1 MDWAKLASNVASLA
15 PGLGAAIGGPVGA
28 VAGLGIRAICGLFGI
43 DSKADDAAAQVEQ
56 ALSGMT
62 PEQALQLKQADQQFI
77 KDMKA
82 LDVDVFRLEV
92 QDRDSARHRES
103 SVGSRAVTALAFI
116 IVGGF
121 LGMVYGLLSGNL
133 EAVDSVLAGT
143 LIGYVSAKAEQVVSY
158 YFGSSLGSAR
168 KTELASQAK
177 GGPAA

>member
-1 MDWAKLASNVASLA
+1 MDWSKLASNVASLA

-28 VAGLGIRAICGLFGI
+28 VAGLGVKALCSLFGV
-43 DSKADDAAAQVEQ
+43 DSQSDDAAAQVEK

-62 PEQALQLKQADQQFI
+62 PEQALALKDADRQFV

-92 QDRDSARHRES
+92 QDRDSARRREAS
-103 SVGSRAVTALAFI
+103 AGSKAITAMAFI

-121 LGMVYGLLSGNL
+121 LGMVYGLLSGGL
-133 EAVDSVLAGT
+133 EAVDSTLAGT

-168 KTELASQAK
+168 KTELSAQTK
-177 GGPAA
+177 GAVK